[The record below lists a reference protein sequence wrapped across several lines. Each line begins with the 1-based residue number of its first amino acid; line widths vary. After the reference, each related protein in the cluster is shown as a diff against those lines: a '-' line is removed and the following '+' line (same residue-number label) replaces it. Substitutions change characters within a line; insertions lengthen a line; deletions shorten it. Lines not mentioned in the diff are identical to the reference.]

1 MSHTALKHT
10 ITQTILALQ
19 KRGTGK
25 FKLLDSDGLCA
36 VGESIEN
43 GDYYINKISPTNT
56 KDLFPMGPGG
66 VLPDHMYKP
75 TPMSYKGSKG
85 ETSVV
90 DKVLLTQNDEN
101 EEIIK
106 VSKLEKLAAT
116 IARSSKCCA
125 MGLSQASSQT
135 VFSTC
140 QIIIV

>member
-10 ITQTILALQ
+10 IALIVLALQ

-36 VGESIEN
+36 LGESIEN

-66 VLPDHMYKP
+66 VLPDNMYKP

-106 VSKLEKLAAT
+106 VRNLGTTSNDDHT
-116 IARSSKCCA
+116 
-125 MGLSQASSQT
+125 
-135 VFSTC
+135 F
-140 QIIIV
+140 

>member
-1 MSHTALKHT
+1 MSHTTLKHT
-10 ITQTILALQ
+10 IALIVLPLQ
-19 KRGTGK
+19 KRGNGK

-56 KDLFPMGPGG
+56 KDLFPMGHGG
-66 VLPDHMYKP
+66 VLPDNMYKP

-106 VSKLEKLAAT
+106 VRKWE
-116 IARSSKCCA
+116 
-125 MGLSQASSQT
+125 
-135 VFSTC
+135 
-140 QIIIV
+140 

>member
-1 MSHTALKHT
+1 VSHTTLEHT
-10 ITQTILALQ
+10 IALIVLPLQ
-19 KRGTGK
+19 KRGNGK

-56 KDLFPMGPGG
+56 KDLFPMGHGG
-66 VLPDHMYKP
+66 VLPDNMYKP

-106 VSKLEKLAAT
+106 VRKWE
-116 IARSSKCCA
+116 
-125 MGLSQASSQT
+125 
-135 VFSTC
+135 
-140 QIIIV
+140 